1 VNDPHGFGRDEL
13 ATLRR
18 LPTSEKTQLFLD
30 SEIGY
35 NRP

>member
-1 VNDPHGFGRDEL
+1 VSGPHGFGRDEL

-18 LPTSEKTQLFLD
+18 LPTSEKIQLFLD

-35 NRP
+35 NRL